1 MPDIVDLD
9 QDYSPI
15 PEACRWCSS
24 DEDADRMTSTELQ
37 YSPGSS
43 PKAIFGWPE
52 LWGASR
58 RSVASYEREL
68 SAHKDVEFQLRA
80 ALARDAALLRQKD
93 TLIRQQELL
102 SKESDHRL
110 LNGLQMIV
118 SMLSLQ
124 SRIAANAETASQLAI
139 AGNRVA
145 MIERVHRRLHSFD
158 GVQNVAF
165 KYCLEDLCHDLSKM
179 LSTASCPELAI
190 KVETIELD
198 LPAVIGAPLAFVVNE
213 LVTNAAKHG
222 RGRITVRLE
231 AAAMGGYAL
240 SVSNDGPVLPEGFDP
255 AASKG
260 LGLKIIRFFVER
272 IGGALQF
279 GPGDNNQGARFSV
292 LFSLSGRKPDL
303 GLVRS

>member
-1 MPDIVDLD
+1 MTLTDL
-9 QDYSPI
+9 QDCAGCSPNARFGS
-15 PEACRWCSS
+15 PE
-24 DEDADRMTSTELQ
+24 
-37 YSPGSS
+37 
-43 PKAIFGWPE
+43 FGNPE
-52 LWGASR
+52 R

-68 SAHKDVEFQLRA
+68 SAHQDVEFQLRA

-93 TLIRQQELL
+93 TLILQQELL

-124 SRIAANAETASQLAI
+124 SRNSANAEIASQLAV

-158 GVQNVAF
+158 GVQNIAF
-165 KYCLEDLCHDLSKM
+165 KHCLEDLCHDLSM
-179 LSTASCPELAI
+179 MVSAVSGPELAI
-190 KVETIELD
+190 KVEAIELD
-198 LPAVIGAPLAFVVNE
+198 LPAVVGAPLAFVVNE
-213 LVTNAAKHG
+213 LVTNAAKFG
-222 RGRITVRLE
+222 KGRINVRLE
-231 AAAMGGYAL
+231 AAPMGGYAL

-272 IGGALQF
+272 IGGALRF
-279 GPGDNNQGARFSV
+279 GPGDNNQGARFTV
-292 LFSLSGRKPDL
+292 LFSLSGRKPGVDPL
-303 GLVRS
+303 RP